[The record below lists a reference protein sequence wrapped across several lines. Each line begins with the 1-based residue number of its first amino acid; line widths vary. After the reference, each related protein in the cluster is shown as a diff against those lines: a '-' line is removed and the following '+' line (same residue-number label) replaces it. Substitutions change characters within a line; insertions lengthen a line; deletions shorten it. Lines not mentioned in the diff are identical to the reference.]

1 MTLRPYIYTLQ
12 TRAGQGRR
20 NGVEITS
27 NAGLLN
33 WNSRGYRQHLSLY
46 RTTREQKANQLWTGS
61 RAALNAGFRN
71 SGKLVCI
78 KFEKTGWSFSVYKDG
93 GFWVNGFKKPKKD
106 VDLIF
111 GYMASRHNRDITY
124 DEAEKM
130 FLNVIETDLEITQTF
145 VNKLSYTFFN
155 DKDEEV
161 ETLLNIEQTGK
172 EQVSIELNDGLWVSM
187 DFKPFKSFMRACAKN
202 KNKWTGIS
210 PEELYYVQTGNM
222 LSNSQV
228 KLVHAF
234 LEQNRRTTLVEKRS
248 MQLIEDLEKRFSGRI
263 KNITLKTQARNGWD
277 DDGNVIH
284 EWEEHPAMFIKGKQ
298 LDWVVYSRQHTA
310 HRNGTQDVTTYCVV
324 SKENYTFDEIND
336 QYVSENQTLPR
347 QSKLSNDEVF
357 FWGPICIDQTN
368 IDVSL
373 GDQYAARALA
383 LLNDEASM
391 NMVSTLGSYRNYKPH
406 IRIDIDGL
414 SELSMS

>member
-1 MTLRPYIYTLQ
+1 
-12 TRAGQGRR
+12 
-20 NGVEITS
+20 
-27 NAGLLN
+27 
-33 WNSRGYRQHLSLY
+33 
-46 RTTREQKANQLWTGS
+46 
-61 RAALNAGFRN
+61 
-71 SGKLVCI
+71 
-78 KFEKTGWSFSVYKDG
+78 
-93 GFWVNGFKKPKKD
+93 
-106 VDLIF
+106 
-111 GYMASRHNRDITY
+111 MASRHNRDITY
-124 DEAEKM
+124 DEAEEM
-130 FLNVIETDLEITQTF
+130 FLNVIETDLEVAQTF

-161 ETLLNIEQTGK
+161 ETLLNIEQTDK

-210 PEELYYVQTGNM
+210 PEELYYIQTGNI
-222 LSNSQV
+222 LSSSQV

-263 KNITLKTQARNGWD
+263 KNITLKVRTRAGWGD
-277 DDGNVIH
+277 DAKE

-298 LDWVVYSRQHTA
+298 LDWLVYSRQHA
-310 HRNGTQDVTTYCVV
+310 QHRNGTQDVNTYCLI
-324 SKENYTFDEIND
+324 SKENYTFDEINER
-336 QYVSENQTLPR
+336 YVSENATLGN
-347 QSKLSNDEVF
+347 QSILDKNKVF

-391 NMVSTLGSYRNYKPH
+391 NMVSTLRSYSGYKPH
-406 IRIDIDGL
+406 IRIDIDAL
-414 SELSMS
+414 SELSMH

>member
-1 MTLRPYIYTLQ
+1 MTLRPYMYSIH
-12 TRAGQGRR
+12 TRAGQVR
-20 NGVEITS
+20 NGVNVIS
-27 NAGLLN
+27 NAGLLS
-33 WNSRGYRQHLSLY
+33 WNSRGYRQTVPLY
-46 RTTREQKANQLWTGS
+46 RTTREQTTNQLLTGS
-61 RAALNAGFRN
+61 RAVLNAGFRN
-71 SGKLVCI
+71 SGNLVCI
-78 KFEKTGWSFSVYKDG
+78 KFEKSGWSFSVYKDG

-124 DEAEKM
+124 DEAEEM
-130 FLNVIETDLEITQTF
+130 FLNVISTDLEISQTF

-210 PEELYYVQTGNM
+210 PEELYYVQTKNK
-222 LSNSQV
+222 LSSSQV

-263 KNITLKTQARNGWD
+263 KNITLKIRTRNGWD
-277 DDGNVIH
+277 SDGSENL
-284 EWEEHPAMFIKGKQ
+284 EWEGHPAMFIKGKQ
-298 LDWVVYSRQHTA
+298 LDWLVYSRQHSQ
-310 HRNGTQDVTTYCVV
+310 HRNGTQDVTTYCLI
-324 SKENYTFDEIND
+324 SKENYTFNETES
-336 QYVSENQTLPR
+336 QYVSENENLPTMAR
-347 QSKLSNDEVF
+347 VNSDKVF

-391 NMVSTLGSYRNYKPH
+391 RMVSTLRSYSSYKPH
-406 IRIDIDGL
+406 IRIDINGL
-414 SELSMS
+414 SELSMH

>member
-1 MTLRPYIYTLQ
+1 MTLRPYMYSLQ
-12 TRAGQGRR
+12 TRAGQGR
-20 NGVEITS
+20 NGVNVTS

-33 WNSRGYRQHLSLY
+33 WNSRGYRQNVSLY
-46 RTTREQKANQLWTGS
+46 RTTREQKANQLLIGS
-61 RAALNAGFRN
+61 RAVLNTGFRN
-71 SGKLVCI
+71 NGKLLCI
-78 KFEKTGWSFSVYKDG
+78 KFEKTDWSFSVYKDG

-124 DEAEKM
+124 EEAEEL
-130 FLNVIETDLEITQTF
+130 FLNVIETDLEIAQTF

-172 EQVSIELNDGLWVSM
+172 EQISIELNDGLWVSM
-187 DFKPFKSFMRACAKN
+187 NFKPFKSFMRACAKN

-210 PEELYYVQTGNM
+210 PEELYYIQTENM
-222 LSNSQV
+222 LSSSQV

-263 KNITLKTQARNGWD
+263 KNITLKCKDHGWKD
-277 DDGNVIH
+277 
-284 EWEEHPAMFIKGKQ
+284 EEEAEYPAMFIKGKQ
-298 LDWVVYSRQHTA
+298 LDWLVYSRSHAA
-310 HRNGTQDVTTYCVV
+310 HRNGTQDVSTYCII
-324 SKENYTFDEIND
+324 SKENYTFDEENGRW
-336 QYVSENQTLPR
+336 VSENETLTEMNNR
-347 QSKLSNDEVF
+347 VDEDFEVF

-373 GDQYAARALA
+373 GDQFAARALA

-391 NMVSTLGSYRNYKPH
+391 NMVSTLRTYSSYKPH

-414 SELSMS
+414 SELSMH

>member
-12 TRAGQGRR
+12 TRTGQGR
-20 NGVEITS
+20 NGVNITS

-33 WNSRGYRQHLSLY
+33 WNSRGYRQTISLY
-46 RTTREQKANQLWTGS
+46 RTTREQRANQLLTGS
-61 RAALNAGFRN
+61 RATLNAGFRN

-78 KFEKTGWSFSVYKDG
+78 KFEKTGWSFSVYKDS

-124 DEAEKM
+124 DEAEEM
-130 FLNVIETDLEITQTF
+130 FLNVIETDLEVAQTF
-145 VNKLSYTFFN
+145 VNKLSYTFYN
-155 DKDEEV
+155 DKNEEV

-187 DFKPFKSFMRACAKN
+187 DFKPFKSFMRACGKN

-222 LSNSQV
+222 LSSSKV

-263 KNITLKTQARNGWD
+263 KNITLKIRAKSGWN
-277 DDGNVIH
+277 DDGNTNH
-284 EWEEHPAMFIKGKQ
+284 EWEEHPAMLIKGKQ
-298 LDWVVYSRQHTA
+298 LDWVVYSRQHSQ
-310 HRNGTQDVTTYCVV
+310 HRNGTQDVTTYCVI
-324 SKENYTFDEIND
+324 SKENYTFDEINEH
-336 QYVSENQTLPR
+336 YVSENKTLSTMSR
-347 QSKLSNDEVF
+347 INKDKVF

-391 NMVSTLGSYRNYKPH
+391 NMVSTLRSYSSYKPH

-414 SELSMS
+414 SELSMH